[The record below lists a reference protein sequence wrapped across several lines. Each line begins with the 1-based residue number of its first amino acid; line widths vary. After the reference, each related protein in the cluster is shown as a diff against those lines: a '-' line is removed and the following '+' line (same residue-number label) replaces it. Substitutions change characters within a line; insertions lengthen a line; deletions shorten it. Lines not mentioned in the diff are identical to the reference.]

1 MSRLGVLGGTFDP
14 IHNGHLAMSREA
26 RRLLGLAGVLLVPAA
41 RPWQREEPVASIDDR
56 VAMCELA
63 AATEDSIEV
72 SRIDARRDGPT
83 YTVDTLAELAEAGV
97 EDCVWIMGA
106 DALAGFMT
114 WREPERI
121 WELATI
127 AAVVRPGSQLTN
139 PGIPPDRL
147 IMLEIAPIDISA
159 SEIRQR
165 IADGASIHGL
175 VPDDVADYIARKRLY
190 RKPA

>member
-14 IHNGHLAMSREA
+14 IHNGHLAISREA
-26 RRLLGLAGVLLVPAA
+26 RRLLGLAGVLLIPAA
-41 RPWQREEPVASIDDR
+41 RPWQRQEPVASIDDR

-63 AATEDSIEV
+63 AAAEDSIEV

-83 YTVDTLAELAEAGV
+83 YTVDTLADLAEAGI

-106 DALAGFMT
+106 DALEGFMT

-121 WELATI
+121 WDLATI
-127 AAVVRPGSQLTN
+127 AAVVRPGSELTN
-139 PGIPPDRL
+139 PGIPLGRL
-147 IMLEIAPIDISA
+147 ITLEMTPIDISA
-159 SEIRQR
+159 SDIRRR
-165 IADGASIHGL
+165 IAEGISIEGL

-190 RKPA
+190 RTPT